1 MLRRRRQPPQPVLLR
16 LQLADALLERAALTR
31 SDGAGGH
38 LDRARDDHH
47 RGVADLLRAAR
58 DADLTVADLP
68 YLVDVV
74 VRWVDE
80 ITPRSE
86 LIALLNATIAQ
97 IEQQLPRL
105 DRPAHPLTAVETDG
119 IAALDAHL
127 RESLFQLSLKRMIT
141 SGADVHLTHTV
152 TLTQSMVAAQEQ
164 GRSGRQRRLG
174 AALALTARADAATS
188 EADADAAI
196 TLLRAN
202 LTPDTLAGDDP
213 PDEAE
218 IANTTVQLAFAL
230 LQRYRVRRDDDTL
243 REARELIEAALRRAE
258 EHGVRTPELVHSAAN
273 AYLVVFD
280 DVGRRRARQL
290 LAETSESSLTAK
302 FAQTMLAHH
311 AGDPDSRTDP
321 DRRADV
327 ARQLESLLT
336 TAPGLPPMLGAHLRL
351 ERGRLALLDGDW
363 RAAAEWFAAARTAF
377 GDLYDAQALLT
388 SRERVLG
395 WRDDLAVLHGLALAR
410 TGDREAAVGML
421 EESRAR
427 LLTEALELSQVALD
441 QVPTELVDAYR
452 AAAAQLR
459 DLTTADQQATDPLR
473 VEPARA
479 TLRQAIAAVRAV
491 PGAGSFLQPSGLAEA
506 RQAATGGTPLVYLA
520 AAETTGYALIVH
532 ADAVDLVELPDLST
546 GDAKDRALDHLIS
559 CHTHTGDWSRQMTRF
574 LGWLGSAAL
583 DPVLAALPAVDAVA
597 VVPMGV
603 LGLLPLHAARLA
615 DGTHVLDRLTVTYV
629 PNARALVAA
638 RQAAGDGP
646 TPGHLLLVDDPQPVA
661 APLAH
666 AAAEAD
672 RVQSHFADTVR
683 FPGPTATRAAVL
695 AALGDRDVLHF
706 ACHGAADVADPR
718 SSGVRLAD
726 GMLTVADL
734 LRTPLRCRLA
744 VLAACET
751 AMIGLDALDEVVG
764 LPTGLMQAGC
774 AGVVGTG
781 WAVDSAAAAL
791 VVSRFYDAWRVDGC
805 APAEALR
812 VAQRWL
818 RDCTNAQAHDR
829 YPTLRPRPD
838 RSAAA
843 VRLWESARPYADARY
858 WAAFS
863 YVGV

>member
-1 MLRRRRQPPQPVLLR
+1 MLRRRRQPPRPVLLR

-31 SDGAGGH
+31 SAGTGAH

-47 RGVADLLRAAR
+47 RGVAGLLLAAR
-58 DADLTVADLP
+58 DAELTVTDLP
-68 YLVDVV
+68 YLVDLV

-80 ITPRSE
+80 ITPRGE
-86 LIALLNATIAQ
+86 LVALLDATIAQ
-97 IEQQLPRL
+97 IEQHLPQL

-119 IAALDAHL
+119 IAALEAQL
-127 RESLFQLSLKRMIT
+127 REALFQLSLKRMVT
-141 SGADVHLTHTV
+141 SGADVHLAHAV
-152 TLTQSMVAAQEQ
+152 ALSQSMVAAPQP
-164 GRSGRQRRLG
+164 GRSGRQRRDS
-174 AALALTARADAATS
+174 AALALLARADAATS
-188 EADADAAI
+188 EADADAAVA
-196 TLLRAN
+196 LLRAN
-202 LTPDTLAGDDP
+202 LTPAELAGDDP

-218 IANTTVQLAFAL
+218 IATTTVNLAFAL
-230 LQRYRVRRDDDTL
+230 LQRHRVRGDDDTL
-243 REARELIEAALRRAE
+243 HEARELIEAALRRAE
-258 EHGVRTPELVHSAAN
+258 EHGVRTPELAHAAAN

-280 DVGRRRARQL
+280 EVSRQRARQL
-290 LAETSESSLTAK
+290 LAEADGESFSAA
-302 FAQTMLAHH
+302 FALAMLDHYA
-311 AGDPDSRTDP
+311 ADPT
-321 DRRADV
+321 RRADV

-336 TAPGLPPMLGAHLRL
+336 AEPGLPPMLGAHLRR
-351 ERGRLALLDGDW
+351 ERGRLALLDGEW
-363 RAAAEWFAAARTAF
+363 RAAAGWFADARTAF

-395 WRDDLAVLHGLALAR
+395 FRDDLAVLHGLALAR
-410 TGDREAAVGML
+410 AGDCEAAVGML

-427 LLTEALELSQVALD
+427 LLNEALELSQVALE

-452 AAAAQLR
+452 AAAAQVR
-459 DLTTADQQATDPLR
+459 DLTTADRRTADPLR

-479 TLRQAIAAVRAV
+479 ALRQAVAAIRAE
-491 PGAGSFLQPSGLAEA
+491 PGSGSFLQPSGLTEA
-506 RQAATGGTPLVYLA
+506 RQAAADGTPLVYLA

-532 ADAVDLVELPDLST
+532 ADAVDLVELPELST
-546 GDAKDRALDHLIS
+546 DDAKAHALDHLIS
-559 CHTHTGDWSRQMTRF
+559 CHTRSGDWSAQLTRF
-574 LGWLGSAAL
+574 LGWLGASVL
-583 DPVLAALPAVDAVA
+583 GPVLAALPAVDAVA

-638 RQAAGDGP
+638 RHAAGDGP
-646 TPGHLLLVDDPQPVA
+646 TPGHLLVVDDPQPVA

-764 LPTGLMQAGC
+764 LPAGLMQAGC

-843 VRLWESARPYADARY
+843 VRLWESARPFADARY

-863 YVGV
+863 YVGI